1 MSCAAG
7 PAGPGGARAAA
18 GAAGPD
24 RVNGSARPVL
34 RWAAPSTASALGTR
48 VPEGTKPAA
57 QDAGHFCSWD
67 LAAGICGCR
76 ASGKKLGILPGHFCL
91 GTVNQCVFSV
101 FR

>member
-48 VPEGTKPAA
+48 VSEGTKPAA
-57 QDAGHFCSWD
+57 QDAGALLFLGLSRRD
-67 LAAGICGCR
+67 LRVQG
-76 ASGKKLGILPGHFCL
+76 LGEEVGNFARSFLPGH
-91 GTVNQCVFSV
+91 S
-101 FR
+101 